1 MAEETEAETLKV
13 RSLSGG
19 VNQRGV
25 RDFNERLLLSM
36 IQRYGAKPGS
46 ELAKL
51 AGLSP
56 QTVSVILRKLEKD
69 GLVVKGDPV
78 RGKVGK
84 PSTPMALAPDG
95 VFSIGLKIGRR
106 SATLLLMGFTGVVLN
121 QVHLTY
127 RYPAPRELFQFLK
140 EGLRSLTVGL
150 KPRDMQ
156 RLVGIGIAAPYEIWN
171 WHELLGAPAE
181 EFKSWQSVDFCKEI
195 ARFSDLPVSIVNDAT
210 AACRAEH
217 VFGRG
222 KEYRDYAYFFVGAF
236 IGGGIVL
243 NHSVYEG
250 RQGNAGAFGALRSLS
265 ADGTNKALI
274 DTASIFIL
282 EEQLLKSGLDPE
294 RLWRRPQDWTG
305 IDELLMPW
313 ISQVGRE
320 LAKAGL
326 SACAV
331 IDFEAIFIDGAF
343 PTDVRRAIV
352 EAVRDCLN
360 ELDMRGIVRP
370 TIEEGSIGE
379 NARALGA
386 ASGPIFNGYFLDTNV
401 GLGDV

>member
-1 MAEETEAETLKV
+1 MLEENETVKV

-36 IQRYGAKPGS
+36 IQRYDAKPGS

-56 QTVSVILRKLEKD
+56 QTVSVILRKLEND
-69 GLVVKGDPV
+69 GLIVKGEPV

-84 PSTPMALAPDG
+84 PYTPVALAPDG

-106 SATLLLMGFTGVVLN
+106 SATLLLMDFTGVVLK
-121 QVHLTY
+121 QVSLTY
-127 RYPAPRELFQFLK
+127 RYPAPREIFQFLK
-140 EGLRSLTVGL
+140 EGLDTVIAGL
-150 KPRDMQ
+150 KPRTVE
-156 RLVGIGIAAPYEIWN
+156 RIVGIGIAAPHEIWN

-181 EFKSWQSVDFCKEI
+181 DFESWKRVDIVKEI
-195 ARFSDLPVSIVNDAT
+195 AKFSDLPVSIVNDAT

-222 KEYRDYAYFFVGAF
+222 KEYRDYAYFFVGTF
-236 IGGGIVL
+236 VGGGIVL

-250 RQGNAGAFGALRSLS
+250 HRGNAGAFGPLRSVGP
-265 ADGTNKALI
+265 DGTDQALL

-282 EEQLLKSGLDPE
+282 EEKLSSMGIDPE
-294 RLWRRPQDWTG
+294 RLWHRPQDWSEVAEYVG
-305 IDELLMPW
+305 PW
-313 ISQVGRE
+313 AEQVGRE
-320 LAKAGL
+320 LAKAGV

-331 IDFEAIFIDGAF
+331 VDFEAIFIDGAF
-343 PTDVRRAIV
+343 PPDVRKIIV
-352 EAVRDCLN
+352 QAAQRHLN
-360 ELDMRGIVRP
+360 ELDTRGIIRP
-370 TIEEGSIGE
+370 AIEEGSIGE
-379 NARALGA
+379 NARTIGA

-401 GLGDV
+401 GLGDG

>member
-1 MAEETEAETLKV
+1 MDDEKDTVKV
-13 RSLSGG
+13 RSLSVG

-106 SATLLLMGFTGVVLN
+106 SATLLLLAFNGTVLN
-121 QVHLTY
+121 QIHLTY
-127 RYPAPRELFQFLK
+127 RYPAPRELFQFLDK
-140 EGLRSLTVGL
+140 GLATITAELTPSELQKVI
-150 KPRDMQ
+150 
-156 RLVGIGIAAPYEIWN
+156 GIGIAAPHEIWN

-181 EFKSWQSVDFCKEI
+181 EFRSWKNVDFCKEI
-195 ARFSDLPVSIVNDAT
+195 ARFSDLPVAIVNDAT

-243 NHSVYEG
+243 NHAVYEG
-250 RQGNAGAFGALRSLS
+250 RQGNAGAFGALRSF
-265 ADGTNKALI
+265 APDGTNRALL

-282 EEQLLKSGLDPE
+282 EEELSEAGLDPE
-294 RLWRRPQDWTG
+294 RLWRRPQDWSG
-305 IDELLMPW
+305 IDEQLVPW
-313 ISQVGRE
+313 INQVGRE

-326 SACAV
+326 LACAV
-331 IDFEAIFIDGAF
+331 VDFESIFIDGAF
-343 PTDVRRAIV
+343 PSDVRHRIV
-352 EAVRDCLN
+352 QVARHHLSN
-360 ELDMRGIVRP
+360 LDMRGIVPP

-386 ASGPIFNGYFLDTNV
+386 AGGPIFNGYFLDTNV
-401 GLGDV
+401 GLGDL